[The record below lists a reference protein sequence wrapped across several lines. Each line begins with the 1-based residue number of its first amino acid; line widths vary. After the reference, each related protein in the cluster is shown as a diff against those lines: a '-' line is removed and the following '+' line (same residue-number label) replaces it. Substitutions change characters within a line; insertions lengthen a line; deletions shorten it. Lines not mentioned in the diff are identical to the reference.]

1 MNPKE
6 EITFG
11 PYESQCEAR
20 KNKKL
25 LLTSVPTRK
34 KKKNIF
40 SIDLRYPL

>member
-34 KKKNIF
+34 KRKI
-40 SIDLRYPL
+40 SLA

>member
-20 KNKKL
+20 KKKKL
-25 LLTSVPTRK
+25 LLRV
-34 KKKNIF
+34 I
-40 SIDLRYPL
+40 